1 MAHPTIQELYDLTG
15 KVALVTGA
23 ARNLGRDMASALAES
38 GADVAIA
45 DLNYEGA
52 KQTAEEMAQETG
64 RTIRAYALDVTNE
77 DSVAAA
83 VKAVLA
89 DFGRIDILVNNAGN
103 VVGEP
108 KLASLEERPL
118 DGWLKTMDV
127 NINGV
132 FLMCKHVLAQAMIP
146 AKSGAIINLGSI
158 SGMVGR
164 DRSVYENCEMIPTAP
179 DYGVAKAGVIQ
190 LTRDLAASHARYNI
204 RVNCISPGGIERG
217 QPEPFIRAYSK
228 QTPMGRMGEGGID
241 LKGPVVFLASE
252 AARYVTGV
260 NLPVDG
266 GFTAW

>member
-1 MAHPTIQELYDLTG
+1 MSSPTIQELYDLTG
-15 KVALVTGA
+15 KVALITGA

-45 DLNYEGA
+45 DLNFDGA
-52 KQTAEEMAQETG
+52 KQTAAEIAKETG
-64 RTIRAYALDVTNE
+64 RKVNAYNLDVTDE
-77 DSVAAA
+77 ASVAS
-83 VKAVLA
+83 VVDAVLA
-89 DFGRIDILVNNAGN
+89 DFGKIDILVNNAGN
-103 VVGEP
+103 VVGQP
-108 KLASLEERPL
+108 QLASLEERPL
-118 DGWLKTMDV
+118 DGWLVTMNV
-127 NINGV
+127 NLNGV
-132 FLMCKHVLAQAMIP
+132 FLMCKHVLAKAMIP
-146 AKSGAIINLGSI
+146 ARSGSIINLGSI

-164 DRSVYENCEMIPTAP
+164 DRSVYEDCEMIPTSP

-217 QPEPFIRAYSK
+217 QPEPFIKAYSK
-228 QTPMGRMGEGGID
+228 QTPMGRMGQGGID

-252 AARYVTGV
+252 ASRYCTGV

>member
-1 MAHPTIQELYDLTG
+1 MTSPTIQELYDLSG

-23 ARNLGRDMASALAES
+23 ARNLGRDMAAALAES

-52 KQTAEEMAQETG
+52 RQTAAEMAEETA
-64 RTIRAYALDVTNE
+64 RTVKAYELDVTDE
-77 DSVAAA
+77 DSVAKV

-103 VVGEP
+103 VVGRPE
-108 KLASLEERPL
+108 LASLEERPL
-118 DGWLKTMDV
+118 EGWLKTMDV
-127 NINGV
+127 NLNGV
-132 FLMCKHVLAQAMIP
+132 FLMCKHVLSDTMIP
-146 AKSGAIINLGSI
+146 ARSGVIINLGSI

-164 DRSVYENCEMIPTAP
+164 DRSVYDDSEMIPTSP
-179 DYGVAKAGVIQ
+179 DYGIAKAGVIQ
-190 LTRDLAASHARYNI
+190 LTRDLAASHAKYNI

-217 QPEPFIRAYSK
+217 QPETFIKAYSK

-252 AARYVTGV
+252 ASRYCTGV

>member
-1 MAHPTIQELYDLTG
+1 MTSPTIQELYDLSG

-23 ARNLGRDMASALAES
+23 ARNLGKDMAAALAQS

-52 KQTAEEMAQETG
+52 QATAAEMAAETG
-64 RTIRAYALDVTNE
+64 RNVRAYALDVTDE
-77 DSVAAA
+77 SSVEQVVGA
-83 VKAVLA
+83 VIK

-103 VVGEP
+103 VVGSPE
-108 KLASLEERPL
+108 LSALEERPL
-118 DGWLKTMDV
+118 DGWLKTMSV
-127 NINGV
+127 NLNGV
-132 FLMCKHVLAQAMIP
+132 FLMCKHVLANAMIP
-146 AKSGAIINLGSI
+146 SKSGSIINLGSI

-164 DRSVYENCEMIPTAP
+164 DRSVYEDCAMIPTSP

-190 LTRDLAASHARYNI
+190 LTRDLAASHAKYNI
-204 RVNCISPGGIERG
+204 RVNAISPGGIERG
-217 QPEPFIRAYSK
+217 QPEPFIKAYSK

-241 LKGPVVFLASE
+241 LMGPVVFLASD